1 MNGVVSNVEESWFLV
16 ERERWLR
23 DVTGE
28 GPNVTATQRVLA
40 LASSDETLRKALQ
53 DTAVDNMLVVTM
65 ANLPHAD
72 LALNLAFS
80 AARVGAPLFAFA
92 LSDSTYDKLRTHN
105 VACGKLP
112 TLFGSVDGRKDV
124 QSHGFSE
131 IAVLKP
137 IAVAV
142 ALRASVKVVWW
153 VDTDVVLLRDL
164 PSSRAAFASK
174 RAVSTR
180 TTTP

>member
-1 MNGVVSNVEESWFLV
+1 M
-16 ERERWLR
+16 
-23 DVTGE
+23 
-28 GPNVTATQRVLA
+28 LA
-40 LASSDETLRKALQ
+40 LASNDETLRKALQ
-53 DTAVDNMLVVTM
+53 ETAQEGMLVVTM

-92 LSDSTYDKLRTHN
+92 LSDGTYDKLRTHN

-131 IAVLKP
+131 IAV
-137 IAVAV
+137 
-142 ALRASVKVVWW
+142 
-153 VDTDVVLLRDL
+153 
-164 PSSRAAFASK
+164 
-174 RAVSTR
+174 
-180 TTTP
+180 